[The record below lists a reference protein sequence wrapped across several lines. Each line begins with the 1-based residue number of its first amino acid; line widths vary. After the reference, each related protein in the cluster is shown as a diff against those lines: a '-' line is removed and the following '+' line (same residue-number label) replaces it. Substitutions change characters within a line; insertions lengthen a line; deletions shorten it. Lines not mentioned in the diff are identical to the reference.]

1 MLVIEYNY
9 VIIRFDV
16 FFFFFDVVISV
27 LLLFCVDLLLE
38 DSDYIVDMF
47 LEEMDDFD
55 FYIGIWEG

>member
-1 MLVIEYNY
+1 M
-9 VIIRFDV
+9 F

-27 LLLFCVDLLLE
+27 LLLFCIDLLLE

-47 LEEMDDFD
+47 LEDMDDFD